1 MGSWVPGGLLPSCSP
16 LHVLSCPHSLGRL
29 DCMVFRPPCST
40 GTAGLRLGRGLCG
53 ADGGGGAAS
62 GATMAPSVP
71 FLGARDPCL
80 CAQRPPSCTCKSG
93 DAAARSAGG
102 ACSCYCPAVQ
112 RAGLGSGRAG
122 PAGDQLPL
130 QGTRSPWEQED
141 RPSLLILWVFCRLQ
155 AGGVGRGFV
164 GLWLRA
170 GTAASPGLSPAH
182 PAGKSLAAPE
192 LGKSLRAGLV
202 M

>member
-1 MGSWVPGGLLPSCSP
+1 M
-16 LHVLSCPHSLGRL
+16 
-29 DCMVFRPPCST
+29 
-40 GTAGLRLGRGLCG
+40 
-53 ADGGGGAAS
+53 
-62 GATMAPSVP
+62 
-71 FLGARDPCL
+71 
-80 CAQRPPSCTCKSG
+80 
-93 DAAARSAGG
+93 
-102 ACSCYCPAVQ
+102 
-112 RAGLGSGRAG
+112 
-122 PAGDQLPL
+122 GDQLPL

-141 RPSLLILWVFCRLQ
+141 RPLLLILWVFCRLQ